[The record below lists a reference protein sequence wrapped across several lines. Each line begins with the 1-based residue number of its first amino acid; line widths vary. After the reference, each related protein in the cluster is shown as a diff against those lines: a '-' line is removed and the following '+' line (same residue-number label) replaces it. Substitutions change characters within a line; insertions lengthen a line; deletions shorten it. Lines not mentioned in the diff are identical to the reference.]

1 MEKNQGYSEILDMDQ
16 LKAVKREGK
25 GYVVIKDSIR
35 NTLHR
40 SECDHVN
47 LYHFREKVLD
57 NEKKNGGY
65 FRVNTVEIARDLFK
79 AKFCKD
85 CE

>member
-1 MEKNQGYSEILDMDQ
+1 MENNARCFEIVNLDQ

-25 GYVVIKDSIR
+25 GYIVIKDIIR
-35 NTLHR
+35 NTIHR
-40 SECDHVN
+40 PECDHVN
-47 LYHFREKVLD
+47 LIHFRKKVLD

-65 FRVNTVEIARDLFK
+65 FWIDSIENARDKFN
-79 AKFCKD
+79 AKFCMD